1 MWIFSCII
9 NPESTGCGFGTVISP
24 YLFGATASLFD
35 VMVFLHRYIPDQM
48 SGSRLLYNRFD
59 RRQRNHLTD
68 MIYHLPDRQYC
79 GGLILLKMGKVMK
92 KIIFIAYL
100 FLLPYC
106 AFATD
111 KTDDSFGGIYT
122 YYDSNESQSTD
133 TRFFIEYD
141 TSIFS
146 TVSTKGKLEGL
157 TYMDTDTISVNGNG
171 SFAIGAD
178 FDGIQLAFS
187 PSYLDMEDVS
197 EYMLNVKV
205 DIPFMSTALQPFVSL
220 SAGFG
225 FMDFNI
231 DNLDIDTQVGFGF
244 GLGAGIKYTFN
255 DNMYIKA
262 FLNYSLI
269 SVDVD
274 LYDITME
281 IKASSW
287 ALMTGLGYRF

>member
-1 MWIFSCII
+1 
-9 NPESTGCGFGTVISP
+9 
-24 YLFGATASLFD
+24 
-35 VMVFLHRYIPDQM
+35 
-48 SGSRLLYNRFD
+48 
-59 RRQRNHLTD
+59 
-68 MIYHLPDRQYC
+68 
-79 GGLILLKMGKVMK
+79 MK
-92 KIIFIAYL
+92 KIVFTITL

-111 KTDDSFGGIYT
+111 VTDNSFGGIYS
-122 YYDSNESQSTD
+122 YYDSNESQPTD

-141 TSIFS
+141 TSILS

-157 TYMDTDTISVNGNG
+157 TYMDADTTSVNAYG
-171 SFAIGAD
+171 SLAIGAD

-197 EYMLNVKV
+197 EFMLNVRL

-231 DNLDIDTQVGFGF
+231 ENLDIDTQVGFGF

-255 DNMYIKA
+255 DNMYLKV
-262 FLNYSLI
+262 FLNYSFA

-274 LYDITME
+274 IYDYKME
-281 IKASSW
+281 IKSSDL

>member
-1 MWIFSCII
+1 
-9 NPESTGCGFGTVISP
+9 
-24 YLFGATASLFD
+24 
-35 VMVFLHRYIPDQM
+35 
-48 SGSRLLYNRFD
+48 
-59 RRQRNHLTD
+59 
-68 MIYHLPDRQYC
+68 
-79 GGLILLKMGKVMK
+79 MK